1 MQLSPHFSLEELTR
15 STAARNLSIDNSPN
29 KSELANL
36 RLLAESVL
44 EPLRQAFGKP
54 IVVNSG
60 FRCEALNKAVGG
72 ARSSQHMLGQAADIR
87 TLSNTKEDNKA
98 LFETAASL
106 VRSHS
111 ISVGQLIDEYGF
123 SWVHISTPGKHV
135 NNIIHIK

>member
-87 TLSNTKEDNKA
+87 TLSNTKEDNQA

-111 ISVGQLIDEYGF
+111 ICVGQLIDEYGF

>member
-72 ARSSQHMLGQAADIR
+72 ARSSQHMTS
-87 TLSNTKEDNKA
+87 TL
-98 LFETAASL
+98 
-106 VRSHS
+106 
-111 ISVGQLIDEYGF
+111 
-123 SWVHISTPGKHV
+123 
-135 NNIIHIK
+135 